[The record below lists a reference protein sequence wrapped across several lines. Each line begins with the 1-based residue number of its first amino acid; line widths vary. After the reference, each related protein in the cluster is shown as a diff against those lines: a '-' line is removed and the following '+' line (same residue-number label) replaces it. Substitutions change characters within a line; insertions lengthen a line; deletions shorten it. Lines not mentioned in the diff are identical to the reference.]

1 MKGCTITM
9 GWVPCG
15 LCLREKHAEG
25 EGMIGSTMGPPLPP
39 SCCLTGHLKSIM
51 QNNYKENVYL
61 PKAS

>member
-25 EGMIGSTMGPPLPP
+25 EGMIGSTMGPPLP
-39 SCCLTGHLKSIM
+39 LLVALRVT
-51 QNNYKENVYL
+51 
-61 PKAS
+61 